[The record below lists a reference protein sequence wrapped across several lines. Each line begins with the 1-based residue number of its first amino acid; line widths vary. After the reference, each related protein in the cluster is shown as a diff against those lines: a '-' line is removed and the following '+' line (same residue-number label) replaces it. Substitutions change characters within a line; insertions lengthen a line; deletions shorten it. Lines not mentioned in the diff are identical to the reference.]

1 MLLKM
6 HLGAHQKTNQ
16 IVNRVTEGFIFSAT
30 CSLTDI
36 LPSIVGIK
44 KFKLTHEK
52 YHSFIIYLSI
62 AAFVGINGIL
72 LITFRQYIFSRIL
85 SNCYILFEGIIFI
98 FFFFQWEVFK
108 KRIILYA
115 IVTFLF
121 AIWVIDNFFINSIS
135 NINSLYR
142 VIYSTVTVLLAIKL
156 FQQEYSNNIKYT
168 LKDPL
173 VLISAMLIINYSYRA
188 VFESLYLFKL
198 DFSND
203 FYSDAFNIFVILN
216 VVSNCTFTY
225 AISCMDLRKRLT
237 LY

>member
-6 HLGAHQKTNQ
+6 HLGAHQKTNK
-16 IVNRVTEGFIFSAT
+16 IVKRVTDGFIFSAT
-30 CSLTDI
+30 CSLTDL
-36 LPSIVGIK
+36 LPCIVGIK
-44 KFKLTHEK
+44 KFKLTHKK

-62 AAFVGINGIL
+62 AAFVGINAIL
-72 LITFRQYIFSRIL
+72 LIIFRQYNFARIL
-85 SNCYILFEGIIFI
+85 SNCFILFEGISFI
-98 FFFFQWEVFK
+98 LLFFQWEVFK

-121 AIWVIDNFFINSIS
+121 TIWVIDNFFINSIS

-156 FQQEYSNNIKYT
+156 FQHEYSNNLKYS

-173 VLISAMLIINYSYRA
+173 VIISAILIINYSYRA
-188 VFESLYLFKL
+188 VFESLYLFNL
-198 DFSND
+198 DFSNK
-203 FYSDAFNIFVILN
+203 FYSDAFKIFVILN

>member
-1 MLLKM
+1 MKSL
-6 HLGAHQKTNQ
+6 
-16 IVNRVTEGFIFSAT
+16 FIFT
-30 CSLTDI
+30 TICSLTDI
-36 LPSIVGIK
+36 VPVILGIK

-52 YHSFIIYLSI
+52 HHSFIIFLSI
-62 AAFVGINGIL
+62 GAISGLIARL
-72 LITFRQYIFSRIL
+72 LIIYHEFRYARIL
-85 SNCYILFEGIIFI
+85 ANFYILFEGI
-98 FFFFQWEVFK
+98 FFLFLFFKWEVFK
-108 KRIILYA
+108 KKIIL
-115 IVTFLF
+115 ISSEIFLS
-121 AIWVIDNFFINSIS
+121 AIWVFDSFILNSFS
-135 NINSLYR
+135 EINSLYS
-142 VIYSTVTVLLAIKL
+142 VIYSIIIVLFAIKL
-156 FQQEYSNNIKYT
+156 FQQVYSNNLKYT

-173 VLISAMLIINYSYRA
+173 VIISAILIINYSYRA